1 MMSQYRQ
8 ARGSDR
14 LGLEQLTL
22 LTVTEVTLV
31 PAVWL
36 MILGVI
42 PEAPTEL

>member
-1 MMSQYRQ
+1 MSHRKETLI
-8 ARGSDR
+8 D

-42 PEAPTEL
+42 PDAPTEL